1 MNDKIRVCL
10 IGCGRAGL
18 IHAKSY
24 AGPVD
29 GAELIAVCD
38 ADENNVEAAQRIANV
53 RYFYTD
59 YREALKNN
67 EMISCALLQMQAS
80 TFSAKSRWRRH
91 RKSAMR

>member
-59 YREALKNN
+59 YREALKY
-67 EMISCALLQMQAS
+67 EEGAAGDGLL
-80 TFSAKSRWRRH
+80 RRMMYLYG
-91 RKSAMR
+91 RQ